1 MMHVSIHNVT
11 KFPGARVHS
20 QGYDDGGWIVLN
32 VTAENHSWVD
42 EGQDQI
48 ASEVT
53 FFMKDMELGL
63 AQLQD
68 AITKGIAKHRREVV
82 EEEQKKERELAAKE
96 AREASEAK
104 GYPQV
109 GNPEVVG

>member
-1 MMHVSIHNVT
+1 MFNTSIHNVT
-11 KFPGARVHS
+11 EVKTARVNS
-20 QGYDDGGWIVLN
+20 QGYDAGGWIVLN

-82 EEEQKKERELAAKE
+82 EEEQKKERELEAKKN
-96 AREASEAK
+96 REASEAK
-104 GYPQV
+104 GITA
-109 GNPEVVG
+109 

>member
-1 MMHVSIHNVT
+1 MFNTSVHNVT
-11 KFPGARVHS
+11 EFKTARVHS

-53 FFMKDMELGL
+53 FFMKDMELGWRIPL
-63 AQLQD
+63 LFLLDKICKTPGPKALSPLLTRVYD
-68 AITKGIAKHRREVV
+68 GSKRKSGKVLHLSVFCV
-82 EEEQKKERELAAKE
+82 
-96 AREASEAK
+96 
-104 GYPQV
+104 Y
-109 GNPEVVG
+109 

>member
-1 MMHVSIHNVT
+1 MFNTSIHNVT
-11 KFPGARVHS
+11 EFKTAKVHS
-20 QGYDDGGWIVLN
+20 QGYENGGWIVLN
-32 VTAENHSWVD
+32 TIAENYSWVE

-48 ASEVT
+48 GSEVT

-68 AITKGIAKHRREVV
+68 SITKGIAKYRREVV

-104 GYPQV
+104 GITA
-109 GNPEVVG
+109 

>member
-1 MMHVSIHNVT
+1 MFNSSIHNVT
-11 KFPGARVHS
+11 EFKTARVHN
-20 QGYDDGGWIVLN
+20 QGYDAGGWIVLN
-32 VTAENHSWVD
+32 VTAENYSWVD

-48 ASEVT
+48 PSEVT

-68 AITKGIAKHRREVV
+68 SITKGIAKHRREVV
-82 EEEQKKERELAAKE
+82 EEEQKKERELEAKKN
-96 AREASEAK
+96 REASEAK

>member
-1 MMHVSIHNVT
+1 MFNTSIHNVT
-11 KFPGARVHS
+11 EFKTARVHS

-48 ASEVT
+48 PSEVT

-82 EEEQKKERELAAKE
+82 EEEQKKERELEAKE